1 MSGLESGSV
10 DTMGTMT
17 NAGQPT
23 TADLSASE
31 LVVLWDT
38 MCDASNDVRAAC
50 AWLARHAATA
60 EESER
65 WWAESREILADR
77 RRVDLDDIPAQVAAR
92 ERYRARVRELDAL
105 IDE

>member
-1 MSGLESGSV
+1 
-10 DTMGTMT
+10 MT

-38 MCDASNDVRAAC
+38 MCDASNDARAAC
-50 AWLARHAATA
+50 VWLARHAATA

-65 WWAESREILADR
+65 WWAESRAILEDR
-77 RRVDLDDIPAQVAAR
+77 RCVDLDGGPIDL
-92 ERYRARVRELDAL
+92 ERSHVSLPVEFG
-105 IDE
+105 